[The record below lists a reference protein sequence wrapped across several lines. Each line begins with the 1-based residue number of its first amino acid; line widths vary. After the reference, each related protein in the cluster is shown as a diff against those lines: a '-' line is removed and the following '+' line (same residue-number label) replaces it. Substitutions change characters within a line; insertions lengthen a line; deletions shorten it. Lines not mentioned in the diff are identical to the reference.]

1 MSELVRF
8 GVAIDGDLLAKFD
21 ERLAARGYSN
31 RSEAIRD
38 LIRDDLVEAV
48 ADAGGVVAGSLTLVY
63 DHHARDLSE
72 KLTEMQH
79 ALGEQVVSTLHV
91 HLDHDHCLEV
101 VVMRGPA
108 AALKGA
114 AERILAT
121 KGVVHGKLTL
131 TGIPEAI
138 GAHHHPHAEG
148 DAHAHAHP
156 HAHAHGDEHG
166 HGHEKPK
173 ATRVKASVSSAFA
186 KKARAKRG

>member
-8 GVAIDGDLLAKFD
+8 GVAIDGDLLEKFD
-21 ERLAARGYSN
+21 ERLGKRGYSN

-48 ADAGGVVAGSLTLVY
+48 AAEGGVVAGALTLVY

-79 ALGEQVVSTLHV
+79 ALGEKVVSTLHV

-101 VVMRGPA
+101 IVMRGPA
-108 AALKGA
+108 PALKDA

-121 KGVVHGKLTL
+121 KGVVHGKMTV
-131 TGIPEAI
+131 TGIPTAEAH
-138 GAHHHPHAEG
+138 GHE
-148 DAHAHAHP
+148 HAHSHSEAF
-156 HAHAHGDEHG
+156 AGGHG
-166 HGHEKPK
+166 HG
-173 ATRVKASVSSAFA
+173 
-186 KKARAKRG
+186 KKRAKRRG

>member
-8 GVAIDGDLLAKFD
+8 GVAIDGDLLEKFD
-21 ERLAARGYSN
+21 ARLGKRGYAN

-48 ADAGGVVAGSLTLVY
+48 AEEGGVVAGALTLVY

-79 ALGEQVVSTLHV
+79 ALGEKVVSTLHV

-101 VVMRGPA
+101 IVMRGPA
-108 AALKGA
+108 PALKEA

-121 KGVVHGKLTL
+121 KGVVHGKMTL
-131 TGIPEAI
+131 TGIPTAEVH
-138 GAHHHPHAEG
+138 AHE
-148 DAHAHAHP
+148 HAHP
-156 HAHAHGDEHG
+156 HAHPH
-166 HGHEKPK
+166 
-173 ATRVKASVSSAFA
+173 SSSNAFA
-186 KKARAKRG
+186 RAPAKKRAKRRAK

>member
-8 GVAIDGDLLAKFD
+8 GVAIDGELLEKFD
-21 ERLAARGYSN
+21 ARLAQRGYSN

-38 LIRDDLVEAV
+38 LIRDDLVEAI

-108 AALKGA
+108 TSLKDA

-131 TGIPEAI
+131 TGIPESM
-138 GAHHHPHAEG
+138 GAHHHPHAHPHEG
-148 DAHAHAHP
+148 EHAHP
-156 HAHAHGDEHG
+156 HEHPQVAAKG
-166 HGHEKPK
+166 RPARASTSAAFAK
-173 ATRVKASVSSAFA
+173 AAKGA
-186 KKARAKRG
+186 KKARGAPR

>member
-8 GVAIDGDLLAKFD
+8 GVAIDGELLAKFD

-38 LIRDDLVEAV
+38 LIRDDLVEAA

-108 AALKGA
+108 TALKGA

-138 GAHHHPHAEG
+138 GAHHHPHAE
-148 DAHAHAHP
+148 P
-156 HAHAHGDEHG
+156 HEREREVA
-166 HGHEKPK
+166 KPK
-173 ATRVKASVSSAFA
+173 ATRAKASVSAAFA
-186 KKARAKRG
+186 KAAKTTRAKLR